1 MQRDITE
8 MFAETFPETQ
18 SLRWP
23 NKILAL
29 NHPLMRFAGHRNTS
43 LRTSGAHKQDTG
55 CYSLSGGLSLLP
67 GKEWFTKL
75 DGIVRNQSLEW
86 HLDPVHSSHQCGMC
100 PSASNI

>member
-1 MQRDITE
+1 
-8 MFAETFPETQ
+8 
-18 SLRWP
+18 
-23 NKILAL
+23 
-29 NHPLMRFAGHRNTS
+29 MRFTGHRNTS

-75 DGIVRNQSLEW
+75 DGIVRSQSLEW
-86 HLDPVHSSHQCGMC
+86 HPDPVHSSHQCGMC